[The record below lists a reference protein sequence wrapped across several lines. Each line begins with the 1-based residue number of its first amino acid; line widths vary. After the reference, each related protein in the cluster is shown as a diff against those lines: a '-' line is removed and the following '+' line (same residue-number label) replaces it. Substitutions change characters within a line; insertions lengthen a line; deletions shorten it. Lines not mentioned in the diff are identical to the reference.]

1 MFNNIGNKLRTL
13 AIIAFWAQLVAYIAA
28 GICLIAWA
36 NAWGTPT
43 ALEGPLIGAAIFC
56 FIGGPGISWI
66 NSALIYGFGELIAKA
81 TAIERNTRP
90 ATAPHTAQSGSTPRP
105 AAAPVRANTEDRSEV
120 AKQLRDKGLIT
131 EEEYRAVLERS
142 QGGAQ

>member
-13 AIIAFWAQLVAYIAA
+13 AIIAFWAQLIAYIVA

-56 FIGGPGISWI
+56 FISGPGVSWI

-81 TAIERNTRP
+81 TAIERNTR
-90 ATAPHTAQSGSTPRP
+90 H
-105 AAAPVRANTEDRSEV
+105 AAAPAAVHSSPTQMRVEDERTQQLDTLRA
-120 AKQLRDKGLIT
+120 KGLIT
-131 EEEYRAVLERS
+131 EEEYQLAMARR